1 MAKKKEYFKV
11 PHGWGNQHGTDIIP
25 CSKEEYDRA
34 KEDRSL
40 LWSASY
46 FDSYIAAL
54 YYTQD

>member
-1 MAKKKEYFKV
+1 MAKKKEYFKLIIKEST
-11 PHGWGNQHGTDIIP
+11 NNDI
-25 CSKEEYDRA
+25 
-34 KEDRSL
+34 RSL